1 MKSRT
6 VRKRGAAGVAAGV
19 MVVLAGCSS
28 SQGPAYNAYTVGLPN
43 GQRAYQVTCHGLL
56 EGQDTCYSKAREIC
70 GSQQVQPL
78 EQVAPLADADA
89 TRDVRILTFQCA
101 AKPQP
106 APAPAPVVV
115 PPPPPPPAPAPAP
128 QKLSLEGDTNF
139 DVDRAT
145 LKPEARSRLD
155 ALIAAAGGATFGTVT
170 VNGYTDSTGTAAH
183 NQGLSERR
191 AQSVAQYLQAH
202 GLKARQYV
210 VHGYGESNPVAD
222 NATAEG
228 RAHNRRVEI
237 TTDQV
242 LRPGQ

>member
-1 MKSRT
+1 MEKKA
-6 VRKRGAAGVAAGV
+6 VKRKQAGRAAGVVLVAA
-19 MVVLAGCSS
+19 LAGCGT

-70 GSQQVQPL
+70 GSQAVQPL

-106 APAPAPVVV
+106 APAPVVV
-115 PPPPPPPAPAPAP
+115 PPPPPPPPAPPP
-128 QKLSLEGDTNF
+128 QKVSLEGDTNF

-145 LKPEARSRLD
+145 LKPEARGRLD
-155 ALIAAAGGATFGTVT
+155 ALIAAAGGVTFGTVT

-191 AQSVAQYLQAH
+191 AQAVAQYLQEH

-237 TTDQV
+237 TTDAVVQ
-242 LRPGQ
+242 QKQQ